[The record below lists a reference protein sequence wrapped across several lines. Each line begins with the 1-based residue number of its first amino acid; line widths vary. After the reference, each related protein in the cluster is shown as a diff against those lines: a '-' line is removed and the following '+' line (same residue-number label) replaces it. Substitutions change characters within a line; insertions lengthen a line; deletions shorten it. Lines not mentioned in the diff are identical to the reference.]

1 MQTEPFV
8 DPGRLTNGEAASFQV
23 HSSELRAQQAT
34 VATVLPSSLQ
44 ARVDALAA
52 SVGAPKQNNLSSGY
66 DPDLFLEALKQ
77 RHDALAMVTD
87 RLEKRHAE
95 QEERQRELDVREKQ
109 VAFREKRISAHERL
123 ADKSKWRLW

>member
-1 MQTEPFV
+1 MTTDPYI
-8 DPGRLTNGEAASFQV
+8 DPGRLTNGDAAFV
-23 HSSELRAQQAT
+23 HSSYAQA
-34 VATVLPSSLQ
+34 SLQ

-66 DPDLFLEALKQ
+66 DPDLFLEALKS

-95 QEERQRELDVREKQ
+95 QEERQRELDKRDKQ
-109 VAFREKRISAHERL
+109 VTFREKRISAHERL
-123 ADKSKWRLW
+123 TDKSRWRLW